1 MPFHIRSSPSARSL
15 SSYNNNDMVKK
26 PIMRK
31 KLLLKEEVHQS
42 NSLQHLEAIDGD
54 STLDKEFENNELEH
68 ENNELEHEIECPR
81 CYGIMTLSS
90 SVFGNR
96 VAYFCNECINSL
108 NLC

>member
-1 MPFHIRSSPSARSL
+1 MPFHIRSSPSARSV

-42 NSLQHLEAIDGD
+42 NSLQNLEAIDGD

-68 ENNELEHEIECPR
+68 EIECPR
-81 CYGIMTLSS
+81 FYGIMTLSS

>member
-1 MPFHIRSSPSARSL
+1 
-15 SSYNNNDMVKK
+15 
-26 PIMRK
+26 MRK

-42 NSLQHLEAIDGD
+42 NSLQNLEAIDGY
-54 STLDKEFENNELEH
+54 STLNKEFENNELEQ
-68 ENNELEHEIECPR
+68 NNELEHEIECPR
-81 CYGIMTLSS
+81 CYGIMTSS

>member
-1 MPFHIRSSPSARSL
+1 
-15 SSYNNNDMVKK
+15 MVKK

-42 NSLQHLEAIDGD
+42 NSLQNLAVDGD

-68 ENNELEHEIECPR
+68 EIECPR
-81 CYGIMTLSS
+81 SYGIMTLSS

>member
-1 MPFHIRSSPSARSL
+1 
-15 SSYNNNDMVKK
+15 MVKK

-31 KLLLKEEVHQS
+31 KLLLKEEVYQS
-42 NSLQHLEAIDGD
+42 NSLQNLEAIDGY
-54 STLDKEFENNELEH
+54 STLNKEF

-96 VAYFCNECINSL
+96 VAYFCNECIISL

>member
-1 MPFHIRSSPSARSL
+1 
-15 SSYNNNDMVKK
+15 
-26 PIMRK
+26 MRK
-31 KLLLKEEVHQS
+31 KLLLKEEVHES

-54 STLDKEFENNELEH
+54 STLDKEFENHELEH
-68 ENNELEHEIECPR
+68 ENECPR

-96 VAYFCNECINSL
+96 VVYFCNECINSL